1 MWYLRKHLSFVKN
14 RNDDFVPVRRF
25 EIELTQNQIEYL
37 LETIEYRSESNYKE
51 SNRYMGVG
59 IWKFKDKLESEYS
72 KLDELNKLITN
83 LKNNK

>member
-1 MWYLRKHLSFVKN
+1 MWYLRKHLLFVKN

-59 IWKFKDKLESEYS
+59 IWKFKDKLESEYI

-83 LKNNK
+83 LKNN